1 MSEEEKTLSFEE
13 RLQQVQEITG
23 RIESGTL
30 PLEDSVKEFELGM
43 KILGGLTAELEGE
56 LADCY
61 ANTLTLCAENG
72 LRSVAFCCISTG
84 VFHFPNRRAAQIAV
98 ETVEGWL
105 RAHRGQMDRV
115 IFNVFKEEDRGYYEA
130 LIR

>member
-43 KILGGLTAELEGE
+43 KILGGLTAELDGM
-56 LADCY
+56 
-61 ANTLTLCAENG
+61 
-72 LRSVAFCCISTG
+72 
-84 VFHFPNRRAAQIAV
+84 NRRLAV
-98 ETVEGWL
+98 LQNGKETEVP
-105 RAHRGQMDRV
+105 D
-115 IFNVFKEEDRGYYEA
+115 ED
-130 LIR
+130 I